1 MVLQERKSAMTAISP
16 IISISQG
23 HLNIWEI
30 CRRRYQYSFLEE
42 LSLPEADLQRK
53 KNLLLGS
60 NFHLLMQQ
68 KELGLDVS
76 PLASSDP
83 KLQSWLAAFEH
94 QPPVM
99 IDGDRL
105 CEHRRTLEIKGGR
118 SKNEDLSLDLHSSTF
133 PLPPLI
139 PLHHSENSDRNQAY
153 FVLTTIYDFL
163 ILGDRKAQILDW
175 KTHQV
180 AIATDKLKTN
190 WQTRLYLYLLAKTT
204 NYAPEQLSMTYWF
217 ANTSESVI
225 IAYSQAEYISTENQ
239 LTQILTEIN
248 QAINYPKLPL
258 SSPDCNYCEFRD
270 RCDRGDMLT
279 EAIPSNIADIPEVAI

>member
-16 IISISQG
+16 ITSISQG

-76 PLASSDP
+76 SLASSDP
-83 KLQSWLAAFEH
+83 KLRSWIDAFEH
-94 QPPVM
+94 QPPEM
-99 IDGDRL
+99 IKGDRL
-105 CEHRRTLEIKGGR
+105 CEHRRTLEMQI
-118 SKNEDLSLDLHSSTF
+118 EMSLN
-133 PLPPLI
+133 
-139 PLHHSENSDRNQAY
+139 HSENGDHGQAY
-153 FVLTTIYDFL
+153 FVLTAIYDFL

-180 AIATDKLKTN
+180 AIAAEKLKTN

-217 ANTSESVI
+217 ANTAESVI
-225 IAYSQAEYISTENQ
+225 IPYSQAEYVSTETQ
-239 LTQILTEIN
+239 LKQILTEVY
-248 QAINYPKLPL
+248 QANNYPKLPL
-258 SSPDCNYCEFRD
+258 SSPNCNYCEFRD

-279 EAIPSNIADIPEVAI
+279 NDIPSNIFDIPEVIL

>member
-1 MVLQERKSAMTAISP
+1 MVLQERKSAMTAISA
-16 IISISQG
+16 ITSISQG

-76 PLASSDP
+76 SLASSDP

-94 QPPVM
+94 QPPAM

-105 CEHRRTLEIKGGR
+105 CEHRRTLEMPIEI
-118 SKNEDLSLDLHSSTF
+118 S
-133 PLPPLI
+133 
-139 PLHHSENSDRNQAY
+139 LHHSENSDHGQAC
-153 FVLTTIYDFL
+153 FVLTAIYDFL
-163 ILGDRKAQILDW
+163 ILGDRQAQILDW

-180 AIATDKLKTN
+180 AIASEKLKTN

-204 NYAPEQLSMTYWF
+204 SYVPEQLSMTYWF
-217 ANTSESVI
+217 ANTAESVI
-225 IAYSQAEYISTENQ
+225 IDYSQVEHDQTEKKLQ
-239 LTQILTEIN
+239 QILKAIS
-248 QAINYPKLPL
+248 QAQDYPKLVID
-258 SSPDCNYCEFRD
+258 SPDCKYCEFRD

-279 EAIPSNIADIPEVAI
+279 STIPSNIFDIPEVTV

>member
-16 IISISQG
+16 ITSISQG

-68 KELGLDVS
+68 KELGLDVLS
-76 PLASSDP
+76 LASSDP

-94 QPPVM
+94 QPPEM

-105 CEHRRTLEIKGGR
+105 CEHRRTLEMTIEM
-118 SKNEDLSLDLHSSTF
+118 S
-133 PLPPLI
+133 
-139 PLHHSENSDRNQAY
+139 LHHSENSDCGQAY
-153 FVLTTIYDFL
+153 FVLTAIYDFL

-180 AIATDKLKTN
+180 AIAAEKLKTN

-217 ANTSESVI
+217 ANTAKSVI
-225 IAYSQAEYISTENQ
+225 IPYSQAEYISTETQ
-239 LTQILTEIN
+239 LKQILTEIN

-258 SSPDCNYCEFRD
+258 NSPDCNYCEFRD
-270 RCDRGDMLT
+270 RCDRGDVLT
-279 EAIPSNIADIPEVAI
+279 SFIPSNIADIPEVTI